1 MHLLGRSSLYYIY
14 PLNTTAMKRLFTLF
28 IATFLALGTLSAQ
41 QADHFTFKGIP
52 IDGSLSA
59 FGNQLVAEG
68 FTKVGTN
75 AYRGKFLRNECLIAL
90 VGDDDNMIWRVA
102 AIFPASDTW
111 SVLESSFN
119 GYVDLYSEKYG
130 RPTTIKKEFNTYTG
144 DNPGL
149 KMLAVN
155 DGECNYFAVW
165 NLPQGSIEVRIVKTN
180 KYKEGAIR
188 VVYTDNANKDSVRKS
203 DLEEI

>member
-1 MHLLGRSSLYYIY
+1 
-14 PLNTTAMKRLFTLF
+14 MKRLFTLF
-28 IATFLALGTLSAQ
+28 IATFLTLGTLSAQ

-149 KMLAVN
+149 KMHAID

>member
-1 MHLLGRSSLYYIY
+1 
-14 PLNTTAMKRLFTLF
+14 MKRLFALF
-28 IATFLALGTLSAQ
+28 IASIFAVGTISAQ

-102 AIFPASDTW
+102 AIFPATDTW

-130 RPTTIKKEFNTYTG
+130 RPTTIKKEFTGYTSDYG
-144 DNPGL
+144 PA
-149 KMLAVN
+149 KMLSITN
-155 DGECNYFAVW
+155 GECNYFAVW
-165 NLPQGSIEVRIVKTN
+165 NLPQGTIEVRMVKTE
-180 KYKEGAIR
+180 KIAEGAIR
-188 VVYTDNANKDSVRKS
+188 IVYTDNANKESVRKS

>member
-1 MHLLGRSSLYYIY
+1 
-14 PLNTTAMKRLFTLF
+14 MKRLFTLF

-75 AYRGKFLRNECLIAL
+75 TYRGKFLRNECLIAL

-130 RPTTIKKEFNTYTG
+130 RPTTIKKEFNTYIG
-144 DNPGL
+144 DHPAL
-149 KMLAVN
+149 KMNAIDN
-155 DGECNYFAVW
+155 GECNYFAIW
-165 NLPQGSIEVRIVKTN
+165 KLPQGTIEVRIVKTDE
-180 KYKEGAIR
+180 YMEGAIR
-188 VVYTDNANKDSVRKS
+188 IVYTDNANKESVRKS

>member
-1 MHLLGRSSLYYIY
+1 MIFAVSS
-14 PLNTTAMKRLFTLF
+14 
-28 IATFLALGTLSAQ
+28 LSAQ
-41 QADHFTFKGIP
+41 QSEHFNFKGIP

-59 FGNQLVAEG
+59 FGNKLVAEG

-102 AIFPASDTW
+102 AIFPATDTW

-130 RPTTIKKEFNTYTG
+130 RPTTLKKEFAGYASDYG
-144 DNPGL
+144 PA
-149 KMLAVN
+149 KMMSVTN
-155 DGECNYFAVW
+155 GECNYYAIW
-165 NLPQGSIEVRIVKTN
+165 NLPQGSIEVRIVKAD
-180 KYKEGAIR
+180 KYDEGTIR
-188 VVYTDNANKDSVRKS
+188 IVYTDNANKDNVRKS

>member
-1 MHLLGRSSLYYIY
+1 
-14 PLNTTAMKRLFTLF
+14 MKRLITLL
-28 IATFLALGTLSAQ
+28 IASIFAVGTISAQ

-59 FGNQLVAEG
+59 FGNQLVVEG

-102 AIFPASDTW
+102 AIFPATDTW

-130 RPTTIKKEFNTYTG
+130 RPTTIKKEFSTYIG
-144 DNPGL
+144 DDPWF
-149 KMLAVN
+149 KMNAIN
-155 DGECNYFAVW
+155 NGECNYFAVW
-165 NLPQGSIEVRIVKTN
+165 KLPQGSIEVRIVKTE
-180 KYKEGAIR
+180 KYLNGAIR
-188 VVYTDNANKDSVRKS
+188 IVYTDNANKESVRKS